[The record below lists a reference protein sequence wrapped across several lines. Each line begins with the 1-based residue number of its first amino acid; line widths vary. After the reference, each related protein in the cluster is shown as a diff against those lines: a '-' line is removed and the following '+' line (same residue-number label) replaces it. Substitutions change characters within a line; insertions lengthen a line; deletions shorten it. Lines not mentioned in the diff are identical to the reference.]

1 MRGGGARRLAV
12 ADPKPMTEPTPYRST
27 GVLLVGAVWLAAAIA
42 FGASAIPQR
51 MRPPLPQLLL
61 LGLTGLLLLATF
73 GRPRLRA
80 WAYRIDPRWLVG
92 LHLSRFVGFYFLA
105 LYERGQLS
113 QAFAVTAGWGDNIV
127 AGLALLL
134 LLLGPPT
141 RRHRWPL
148 YLIWNVLGLADILF
162 VVATAARLGLTDPQ
176 SISALLRL
184 PLNLLLTFLVPLI
197 IASHVILFARLA
209 RLRKAVAARATG
221 A

>member
-1 MRGGGARRLAV
+1 MIET
-12 ADPKPMTEPTPYRST
+12 PPYRST
-27 GVLLVGAVWLAAAIA
+27 NVLLAGAVWLVAAIA
-42 FGASAIPQR
+42 FGASGAPQHLQ
-51 MRPPLPQLLL
+51 PPLPQLVL

-73 GRPRLRA
+73 GQPRLRA
-80 WAYRIDPRWLVG
+80 WAYQIDARWLLV

-105 LYERGQLS
+105 LYRRGELS

-134 LLLGPPT
+134 LLMGPLT
-141 RRHRWPL
+141 RQSRWPL

-162 VVATAARLGLTDPQ
+162 VVATAARLGLADPQ

-209 RLRKAVAARATG
+209 RLRKGVAARAN
-221 A
+221 AA